1 MEKMEDPIYGATR
14 HSYYPI
20 LLLYQKYN
28 FEVKILFQFV
38 PNWIS
43 DEYNDIGDLDAEE
56 IVNHVLN
63 NYSDSLSEIFVQ
75 VYQTGDNYR
84 LVFTN
89 SKKYSNKMINEFKKT
104 YISILSN
111 INKADISSNL
121 NDILK

>member
-1 MEKMEDPIYGATR
+1 MEKMEDLIYGATR